1 MIFETIAAI
10 KVANDAIGAVK
21 ELLGNVQSIGQI
33 GDHLTKI
40 TDAKEELKQ
49 KADEGDLRAF
59 MQLEEIQKQ
68 EYQLKQMMIYQG
80 RPGLWD
86 DYQKFQATRRQIR
99 ENEIKRQEAA
109 KAHRRRQI
117 RDWCVGIAITAC
129 VLSAIGLLGYIFY
142 WLAQTRVD

>member
-1 MIFETIAAI
+1 MIFEAIAAV

-80 RPGLWD
+80 RPGLWE
-86 DYQKFQATRRQIR
+86 DYQNFQRTRKQIR
-99 ENEIKRQEAA
+99 ENEIKRKEAA

-117 RDWCVGIAITAC
+117 RDWCIGIAVTVG
-129 VLSAIGLLGYIFY
+129 VLSAIGLVGYIFY
-142 WLAQTRVD
+142 WISKQ

>member
-1 MIFETIAAI
+1 MIFEVITAV

-80 RPGLWD
+80 RPGLWE
-86 DYQKFQATRRQIR
+86 DYQNFQRTRKQIR
-99 ENEIKRQEAA
+99 ENEIKRKEAA

-117 RDWCVGIAITAC
+117 RDWCIGIAVTVG
-129 VLSAIGLLGYIFY
+129 VLSAIGLVGYIFY
-142 WLAQTRVD
+142 WISKQ

>member
-1 MIFETIAAI
+1 MIFEAIAAV

-21 ELLGNVQSIGQI
+21 ELLSNVQSIGQI

-49 KADEGDLRAF
+49 KADGGDLRAF

-80 RPGLWD
+80 RPGLWE

-109 KAHRRRQI
+109 KAQRRRQI
-117 RDWCVGIAITAC
+117 RDWGIGITITIGI
-129 VLSAIGLLGYIFY
+129 LSAVGLVGYVFY
-142 WLAQTRVD
+142 WISKQ

>member
-1 MIFETIAAI
+1 VIFEAIAAV

-49 KADEGDLRAF
+49 KADGGDLRAF

-80 RPGLWD
+80 RPGLWE

-109 KAHRRRQI
+109 KAQRRRQI
-117 RDWCVGIAITAC
+117 RDWVLGITITIGI
-129 VLSAIGLLGYIFY
+129 LSAVGLVGYVFY
-142 WLAQTRVD
+142 WISKQ

>member
-1 MIFETIAAI
+1 MIFEAIAAV

-21 ELLGNVQSIGQI
+21 ELLSNVQSIGQI

-80 RPGLWD
+80 RPGLWE
-86 DYQKFQATRRQIR
+86 DYQNFQRTRKQIR

-117 RDWCVGIAITAC
+117 RDWCIGITVTIGI
-129 VLSAIGLLGYIFY
+129 LSAIGLVGYIFY
-142 WLAQTRVD
+142 WISKQ

>member
-1 MIFETIAAI
+1 MIFEAIAAV

-49 KADEGDLRAF
+49 KADGGDLRAF

-80 RPGLWD
+80 RPGLWE

-109 KAHRRRQI
+109 KAQRRRQI
-117 RDWCVGIAITAC
+117 RDWMLGIALTIGI
-129 VLSAIGLLGYIFY
+129 LSAVGLVGYVFY
-142 WLAQTRVD
+142 WISKQ

>member
-1 MIFETIAAI
+1 VIFEAIAAV

-80 RPGLWD
+80 RPGLWE
-86 DYQKFQATRRQIR
+86 DYQNFQRTRKQIR
-99 ENEIKRQEAA
+99 ENEIKRKEAA

-117 RDWCVGIAITAC
+117 RDWCIGIAVTVG
-129 VLSAIGLLGYIFY
+129 VLSAIGLVGYIFY
-142 WLAQTRVD
+142 WISKQ

>member
-1 MIFETIAAI
+1 MIFEAIAAV

-80 RPGLWD
+80 RPGLWE
-86 DYQKFQATRRQIR
+86 DYQNFQRTRKQIR
-99 ENEIKRQEAA
+99 ENEIKRKEAA

-117 RDWCVGIAITAC
+117 RDWSIGIAVTVGI
-129 VLSAIGLLGYIFY
+129 LSAIGLVGYIFY
-142 WLAQTRVD
+142 WISKQ

>member
-1 MIFETIAAI
+1 MIFEAIAAI

-80 RPGLWD
+80 RPGLWE
-86 DYQKFQATRRQIR
+86 DYQNFQRTRRQIR

-117 RDWCVGIAITAC
+117 RDWGLGIAITIGI
-129 VLSAIGLLGYIFY
+129 LSAVGLVGYVFY
-142 WLAQTRVD
+142 WISKQ

>member
-1 MIFETIAAI
+1 MIFEAIAAV

-21 ELLGNVQSIGQI
+21 ELLNNVQSIGQI

-49 KADEGDLRAF
+49 KADGGDLRAF

-80 RPGLWD
+80 RPGLWE

-109 KAHRRRQI
+109 KAKRRRQI
-117 RDWCVGIAITAC
+117 RDWGIGIAITIGI
-129 VLSAIGLLGYIFY
+129 LSAVGLVGYVFY
-142 WLAQTRVD
+142 WISKQ

>member
-1 MIFETIAAI
+1 MIFEAIAAV

-21 ELLGNVQSIGQI
+21 ELLSNVQSIGQI

-80 RPGLWD
+80 RPGLWE

-109 KAHRRRQI
+109 KAKRRRQI
-117 RDWCVGIAITAC
+117 RDWCIGITIAVG
-129 VLSAIGLLGYIFY
+129 VLSAVGLVGYVFY
-142 WLAQTRVD
+142 WISKQ

>member
-1 MIFETIAAI
+1 MIFEAIAAV

-21 ELLGNVQSIGQI
+21 ELLSNVQSIGQI

-80 RPGLWD
+80 RPGLWE

-109 KAHRRRQI
+109 KAKRRRQI
-117 RDWCVGIAITAC
+117 RDWCVGIAITIGI
-129 VLSAIGLLGYIFY
+129 LSAVGLVGYVFY
-142 WLAQTRVD
+142 WISKQ

>member
-1 MIFETIAAI
+1 MIFEAIAAV

-21 ELLGNVQSIGQI
+21 ELLNNVQSIGQI

-49 KADEGDLRAF
+49 KADGGDLRAF

-80 RPGLWD
+80 RPGLWE

-109 KAHRRRQI
+109 KAQRRRQI
-117 RDWCVGIAITAC
+117 RDWGIGIAIAIGI
-129 VLSAIGLLGYIFY
+129 LSAVGFVGYVFY
-142 WLAQTRVD
+142 WISKQ

>member
-1 MIFETIAAI
+1 MIFEAIAAV

-80 RPGLWD
+80 RPGLWE
-86 DYQKFQATRRQIR
+86 DYQNFQRTRKQIR
-99 ENEIKRQEAA
+99 ENEIKRKEAA

-117 RDWCVGIAITAC
+117 RDWCIGIALTIG
-129 VLSAIGLLGYIFY
+129 VLSAIGLVGYIFY
-142 WLAQTRVD
+142 WISKQ

>member
-1 MIFETIAAI
+1 MIFEAIAAV

-21 ELLGNVQSIGQI
+21 ELLSNVQSIGQI

-80 RPGLWD
+80 RPGLWQ
-86 DYQKFQATRRQIR
+86 DYQNFQRTRKQIR
-99 ENEIKRQEAA
+99 ENEIKRKEAA

-117 RDWCVGIAITAC
+117 RDWCIGITVTIGI
-129 VLSAIGLLGYIFY
+129 LSAIGLVGYIFY
-142 WLAQTRVD
+142 WISKQ

>member
-1 MIFETIAAI
+1 VIFEVITAV

-21 ELLGNVQSIGQI
+21 ELLSNVQSIGQI

-80 RPGLWD
+80 RPGLWE
-86 DYQKFQATRRQIR
+86 DYQNFQRTRKQIR
-99 ENEIKRQEAA
+99 ENEIKRKEAA

-117 RDWCVGIAITAC
+117 RDWCIGIAVTVG
-129 VLSAIGLLGYIFY
+129 VLSAIGLVGYIFY
-142 WLAQTRVD
+142 WISKQ

>member
-1 MIFETIAAI
+1 VIFEAIAAV

-49 KADEGDLRAF
+49 KADGGDLRAF

-80 RPGLWD
+80 RPGLWE
-86 DYQKFQATRRQIR
+86 DYQKFQATRKQIR

-109 KAHRRRQI
+109 KAQRRRQI
-117 RDWCVGIAITAC
+117 RDWMLGIALTIGI
-129 VLSAIGLLGYIFY
+129 LSAVGLVGYVFY
-142 WLAQTRVD
+142 WISKQ

>member
-1 MIFETIAAI
+1 MIFEAIAAV

-49 KADEGDLRAF
+49 KADGGDLRAF

-80 RPGLWD
+80 RPGLWE
-86 DYQKFQATRRQIR
+86 DYQKFQATRKQIR

-109 KAHRRRQI
+109 KAQRRRQI
-117 RDWCVGIAITAC
+117 RDWMLGIALTIGI
-129 VLSAIGLLGYIFY
+129 LSAVGLVGYVFY
-142 WLAQTRVD
+142 WISKQ

>member
-1 MIFETIAAI
+1 MIFEAIAAV

-21 ELLGNVQSIGQI
+21 ELLSNVQSIGQI

-80 RPGLWD
+80 RPGLWE
-86 DYQKFQATRRQIR
+86 DYQNFQRTRKQIR
-99 ENEIKRQEAA
+99 ENEIKRKEAA

-117 RDWCVGIAITAC
+117 RDWCIGIAVTVG
-129 VLSAIGLLGYIFY
+129 VLSAIGLVGYVFY
-142 WLAQTRVD
+142 WISKQ

>member
-1 MIFETIAAI
+1 MIFEAIAAV
-10 KVANDAIGAVK
+10 KVANDAIGAIK

-33 GDHLTKI
+33 GNHLTKI

-49 KADEGDLRAF
+49 KADGGDLRAF
-59 MQLEEIQKQ
+59 MQLEEIHKQ

-80 RPGLWD
+80 RPGLWE

-109 KAHRRRQI
+109 KAKRRRQI
-117 RDWCVGIAITAC
+117 RDWCVGIAITIGI
-129 VLSAIGLLGYIFY
+129 LSAVGLVGYVFY
-142 WLAQTRVD
+142 WISKQ

>member
-1 MIFETIAAI
+1 MIFEAIAAV

-21 ELLGNVQSIGQI
+21 ELLSNVQSIGQI

-49 KADEGDLRAF
+49 KADGGDLRAF

-80 RPGLWD
+80 RPGLWE

-109 KAHRRRQI
+109 KAQRRRQI
-117 RDWCVGIAITAC
+117 RDWGLGITITIGI
-129 VLSAIGLLGYIFY
+129 LSAVGLIGYVFY
-142 WLAQTRVD
+142 WISKQ

>member
-1 MIFETIAAI
+1 VIFETIAAI

-49 KADEGDLRAF
+49 KADEGDLKAF

-80 RPGLWD
+80 RPGLWE
-86 DYQKFQATRRQIR
+86 DYQNFQRTRKQIR
-99 ENEIKRQEAA
+99 ENEIKRKEAA

-117 RDWCVGIAITAC
+117 RDWCIGIAITVG
-129 VLSAIGLLGYIFY
+129 VLSAIGLVGYIFY
-142 WLAQTRVD
+142 WISKQ

>member
-1 MIFETIAAI
+1 MIFEAIAAV

-21 ELLGNVQSIGQI
+21 ELLSNVQSIGQI

-80 RPGLWD
+80 RPGLWE
-86 DYQKFQATRRQIR
+86 DYQKFQATRKQIR

-109 KAHRRRQI
+109 KAQRRRQI
-117 RDWCVGIAITAC
+117 RDWGLGITITIGI
-129 VLSAIGLLGYIFY
+129 LSAVGLIGYVFY
-142 WLAQTRVD
+142 WISKQ

>member
-1 MIFETIAAI
+1 MIFEAIAAV

-80 RPGLWD
+80 RPGLWE
-86 DYQKFQATRRQIR
+86 DYQNFQRTRKQIR
-99 ENEIKRQEAA
+99 ENEIKRKEAA

-117 RDWCVGIAITAC
+117 RDWCIGITVTVG
-129 VLSAIGLLGYIFY
+129 VLSAIGLVGYIFY
-142 WLAQTRVD
+142 WISKQ

>member
-1 MIFETIAAI
+1 MIFEAIAAV

-21 ELLGNVQSIGQI
+21 ELLSNVQSIGQI

-80 RPGLWD
+80 RPGLWE
-86 DYQKFQATRRQIR
+86 DYQNFQRTRKQIR

-117 RDWCVGIAITAC
+117 RDWCIGITVTIGI
-129 VLSAIGLLGYIFY
+129 LSAIGLVGYVFY
-142 WLAQTRVD
+142 WISKQ

>member
-1 MIFETIAAI
+1 MIFEAIAAV

-80 RPGLWD
+80 RPGLWE
-86 DYQKFQATRRQIR
+86 DYQKFQATRQQIR
-99 ENEIKRQEAA
+99 QNEIKRKEAA
-109 KAHRRRQI
+109 KAYRRRQV
-117 RDWCVGIAITAC
+117 RDWCIGIALTIGI
-129 VLSAIGLLGYIFY
+129 LSAVGLVGYIFY
-142 WLAQTRVD
+142 WISQQ

>member
-1 MIFETIAAI
+1 MIFEVITAV

-80 RPGLWD
+80 RPGLWE
-86 DYQKFQATRRQIR
+86 DYQNFQRTRKQIR
-99 ENEIKRQEAA
+99 ENEIKRKEAA

-117 RDWCVGIAITAC
+117 RDWCVGIAVTVG
-129 VLSAIGLLGYIFY
+129 VLSAIGLVGYIFY
-142 WLAQTRVD
+142 YISKQG

>member
-80 RPGLWD
+80 RPGLWE
-86 DYQKFQATRRQIR
+86 DYQNFQRTRKQIR
-99 ENEIKRQEAA
+99 ENEIKRKEAA

-117 RDWCVGIAITAC
+117 RDWCIGIALTIG
-129 VLSAIGLLGYIFY
+129 VLSAIGLVGYIFY
-142 WLAQTRVD
+142 WISKQ